1 MTKPGCKLKLNNMKS
16 NNKGRPLIIFLISA
30 AALCAVI
37 CGGLLGT
44 LYAMNRNVHNIG
56 LISEFKPAIPSTL
69 LDINGEVITEFFS
82 DEKRDIIPVDELPKE
97 LIYSIITRED
107 KDFFNHKGFSFKG
120 TFRAAVNIL
129 AGRYVS
135 GGSTITQQVA
145 GTNYSDRSEKTIK
158 RKLVELWWAFQL
170 EENKTKNEIL
180 EMYLNESYF
189 GHNTYGVEAASQFYF
204 KHPARNLTLAE
215 SAILV
220 IQLANPSRYSPIR
233 NPNRAKIIQQEVLN
247 QVVES
252 GLASREEAD
261 LSFEQYWNNIYD
273 PLRSTSETAYL
284 VKNDKAPYFSE
295 YVRQELEDMLYGKM
309 DYLRDGLVIHSTL
322 DLGYQRVADKHM
334 QEGIY
339 TFNRKYRE
347 SSGSRLEYVEKEFVP
362 IIEALSLVYDIDSI
376 KTSGVQQK
384 KNANK
389 VFKEE
394 ITPILNT
401 VSLLFGSDELRFISN
416 ISYSKTSAEQ
426 HKTTI
431 EGALVMLEN
440 ETGHIKAMVGGSDFK
455 TKKLNRATQSRVMPG
470 SSFKPLYYSAAISSG
485 KVTPATM
492 LYDKPMVFWND
503 DGTPYTPLN
512 FLGEWQGTVTIR
524 QALSQSMNVPSIQVL
539 DMVGF
544 DAAINRASRLLGI
557 TDPAQIERTFP
568 RKYPLGLG
576 IIGIAPIQMAKAF
589 STFANQGKEVTPIGI
604 RYIEDR
610 NGRILFEPEKDLR
623 IAQNEK
629 GDRMQILSPQAAYI
643 MVDLLK
649 STVKEGTLAN
659 RRRAVG
665 GFPMPFA
672 GKTGTTQNWSDAW
685 TVGFSPYLTTAVW
698 FGFDMPGNSLGLN
711 QTGATAAGPVW
722 AKVMKEVHI
731 NNSKKLPPKD
741 FDRPATGVTEV
752 NVCSKSGQIPTADC
766 KEGFKKEIFISG
778 TEPKGFCTYHRFEK
792 ERNNELLERLERN
805 LRDKF

>member
-1 MTKPGCKLKLNNMKS
+1 MNS
-16 NNKGRPLIIFLISA
+16 NKGRFWIIFFITA
-30 AALCAVI
+30 AFLCAVI

-44 LYAMNRNVHNIG
+44 LYALNRNVHNIG

-69 LDINGEVITEFFS
+69 LDVNGEVITEFFS

-120 TFRAAVNIL
+120 TFRAAFNIL

-220 IQLANPSRYSPIR
+220 IQLANPARYSPIR

-247 QVVES
+247 QVV
-252 GLASREEAD
+252 ASEYATREEAD

-322 DLGYQRVADKHM
+322 DLNYQRVADKHM

-339 TFNRKYRE
+339 TFNRKYQE
-347 SSGSRLEYVEKEFVP
+347 SSGSRISYVEKEFVP
-362 IIEALSLVYDIDSI
+362 VIEALSLLYDIDSI
-376 KTSGVQQK
+376 RTSGVQQK
-384 KNANK
+384 KYADK
-389 VFKEE
+389 IFKED

-401 VSLLFGSDELRFISN
+401 VSLLFGSEELNFISN
-416 ISYSKTSAEQ
+416 ISYSRKSAEQ

-440 ETGHIKAMVGGSDFK
+440 ETGHIKAMVGGSDFE
-455 TKKLNRATQSRVMPG
+455 TKKLNRATQSKVMPG

-485 KVTPATM
+485 KVTPSTM

-610 NGRILFEPEKDLR
+610 NGRILFEPERDLR
-623 IAQNEK
+623 MAQKEM
-629 GDRMQILSPQAAYI
+629 GDRMQILSPQAAYV

-649 STVKEGTLAN
+649 TTVQEGTLAN

-722 AKVMKEVHI
+722 AKVMKEVHL
-731 NNSKKLPPKD
+731 NNAKNLPPKD
-741 FDRPATGVTEV
+741 FDKPSSGVIEA

-766 KEGFKKEIFISG
+766 RDGIRKEIFISG
-778 TEPKGFCTYHRFEK
+778 TEPKSFCTYHRFEK
-792 ERNNELLERLERN
+792 ERNSELLERLERN
-805 LRDKF
+805 LRDNF